1 MPKLL
6 DVHPL
11 RTSVG
16 DFVAGLRSLET
27 EIISQSRVLAYLS
40 GVELRYE
47 ALSPYVFWKDSYYTR
62 NLIFRDSLFEVL
74 ALCWLPGQKTP
85 VHTHNGQ
92 LGWMTVVQGE
102 VRTHQYRY
110 VRCSSPENQN
120 VVGLDCLAGGH
131 EVELQLLG
139 TTVCADDGRVT
150 TVDKIQTIHQIENA
164 DNARSGCV
172 SLHIYSRPIDSCVA
186 FDLKSGRCGRRC
198 LQYHSVEGVVLSDE
212 RQANIA

>member
-1 MPKLL
+1 MPNLL

-27 EIISQSRVLAYLS
+27 EIISQARVLEYLS
-40 GVELRYE
+40 SVELRYE
-47 ALSPYVFWKDSYYTR
+47 ALSPYIFWKGSHYTR
-62 NLIFRDSLFEVL
+62 NLIFRDELFEVL

-102 VRTHQYRY
+102 VLTHQYRY

-120 VVGLDCLAGGH
+120 VVGMDCIAGGH
-131 EVELQLLG
+131 GVELQLLG
-139 TTVCADDGRVT
+139 TNVCGDDGRVT
-150 TVDKIQTIHQIENA
+150 TVDKRQTIHQIENS
-164 DNARSGCV
+164 DSSCSGCV
-172 SLHIYSRPIDSCVA
+172 SLHIYSKPIDSCVA
-186 FDLKSGRCGRRC
+186 FDLTSGRWPPFLAVPQR
-198 LQYHSVEGVVLSDE
+198 
-212 RQANIA
+212 

>member
-16 DFVAGLRSLET
+16 DVIAGLRSLET
-27 EIISQSRVLAYLS
+27 GVISQARVLEYLS
-40 GVELRYE
+40 GVQLRYA
-47 ALSPYVFWKDSYYTR
+47 ALSPYVFWKGSHYTR
-62 NLIFRDSLFEVL
+62 NLIFRDELFEVL

-85 VHTHNGQ
+85 VHTHNEQ

-102 VRTHQYRY
+102 VLTHQYRY

-131 EVELQLLG
+131 YVEFQLLG
-139 TTVCADDGRVT
+139 TTVCADDGGVT
-150 TVDKIQTIHQIENA
+150 MSTKYKPPIKSKMLIRSLRLREPAYLFEA
-164 DNARSGCV
+164 DRFLRGLRFEESPLRPPFPAVPQRSGR
-172 SLHIYSRPIDSCVA
+172 SA
-186 FDLKSGRCGRRC
+186 FR
-198 LQYHSVEGVVLSDE
+198 
-212 RQANIA
+212 

>member
-16 DFVAGLRSLET
+16 DVIAGLRSLET
-27 EIISQSRVLAYLS
+27 GVISQARVLEYLS
-40 GVELRYE
+40 GVQLRYA
-47 ALSPYVFWKDSYYTR
+47 ALSPYVFWKGSHYTR
-62 NLIFRDSLFEVL
+62 NLIFRDELFEVL

-85 VHTHNGQ
+85 VHTHNEQ

-102 VRTHQYRY
+102 VLTHQYRY

-131 EVELQLLG
+131 YVEFQLLG
-139 TTVCADDGRVT
+139 TTVCADDGGVT
-150 TVDKIQTIHQIENA
+150 MVDKIQTTHQIENA
-164 DNARSGCV
+164 DTLA
-172 SLHIYSRPIDSCVA
+172 PVA
-186 FDLKSGRCGRRC
+186 
-198 LQYHSVEGVVLSDE
+198 
-212 RQANIA
+212 